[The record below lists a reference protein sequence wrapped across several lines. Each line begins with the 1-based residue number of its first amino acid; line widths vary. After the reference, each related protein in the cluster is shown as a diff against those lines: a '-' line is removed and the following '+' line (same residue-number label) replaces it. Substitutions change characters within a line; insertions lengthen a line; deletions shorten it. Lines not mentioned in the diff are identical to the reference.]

1 MYEII
6 EQYND
11 KWNSAYEYFIKEL
24 KTLSSNRAHASLIED
39 IKVNY
44 YDTPTPLKQ
53 IATITIPEPRQM
65 LVEAWD
71 NQVLKD
77 IETALQGTDNGFAVV
92 NDGSSIRVTLPDMTE
107 ETRKQ
112 TVQLLHKKTEEA
124 RVSIRKIREDILKQA
139 KTKKES
145 GEISEDEFFDIQKKV
160 QEIVDKF
167 NASIKEDAELKEKE
181 IMTV

>member
-1 MYEII
+1 MHDII
-6 EQYND
+6 QQYNE
-11 KWNSAYEYFIKEL
+11 KWDSAYEYFTKEL
-24 KTLSSNRAHASLIED
+24 QALRSNRAHAGLIED
-39 IKVNY
+39 VKVNY

-53 IATITIPEPRQM
+53 IATITIPEARQM

-77 IETALQGTDNGFAVV
+77 IEVALQNTDNGFAIV

-112 TVQLLHKKTEEA
+112 TVNLLHKKTEEA
-124 RVSIRKIREDILKQA
+124 RISIRKIREDILKYA
-139 KTKKES
+139 KAEKED
-145 GEISEDEFFDIQKKV
+145 GDISEDEFFNIQKQV

-167 NASIKEDAELKEKE
+167 NKIIKEDSENKEKE